1 LRRRPLRLR
10 PLHVLSIRVVVTRG
24 EDLWRAPFERVCF
37 LRAED
42 GIRDGHVTGVQTC
55 ALPISASLP
64 AILTGL
70 RAGLSLAWMFVV
82 AAELIAASNGLG
94 FLLVDGQATM
104 RPDRVLASIVAF
116 ALLGRISD
124 AALGAIER
132 RALRWRDSL

>member
-1 LRRRPLRLR
+1 
-10 PLHVLSIRVVVTRG
+10 
-24 EDLWRAPFERVCF
+24 
-37 LRAED
+37 
-42 GIRDGHVTGVQTC
+42 
-55 ALPISASLP
+55 
-64 AILTGL
+64 
-70 RAGLSLAWMFVV
+70 MFVV

-132 RALRWRDSL
+132 RALRWRDSLGTAEPPDRTHPSPLSAEGGVTP